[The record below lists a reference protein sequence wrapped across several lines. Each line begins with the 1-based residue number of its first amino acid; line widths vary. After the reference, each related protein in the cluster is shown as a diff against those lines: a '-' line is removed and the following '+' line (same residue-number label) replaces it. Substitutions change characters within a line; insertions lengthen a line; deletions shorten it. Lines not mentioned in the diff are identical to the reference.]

1 MSPRRCEELAR
12 PAGIE
17 QHGSGEINYLVRKGV
32 SRLGLELLDPR
43 ASTKES
49 KKKGGENWRG
59 RRNVVKRGREEGEKG
74 KGVKDLVARG
84 NR

>member
-1 MSPRRCEELAR
+1 MDLNFW
-12 PAGIE
+12 I
-17 QHGSGEINYLVRKGV
+17 
-32 SRLGLELLDPR
+32 LGLAPR
-43 ASTKES
+43 NQ